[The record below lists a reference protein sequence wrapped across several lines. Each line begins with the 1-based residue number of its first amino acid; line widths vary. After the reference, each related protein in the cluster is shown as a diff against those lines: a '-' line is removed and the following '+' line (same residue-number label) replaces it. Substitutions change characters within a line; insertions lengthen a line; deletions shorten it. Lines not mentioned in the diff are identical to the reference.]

1 MSTAQVFPDARSIA
15 RRFVPLHRWLI
26 RLTQIAIFLFAG
38 VSAFLLRFD
47 FAIPGAFRHYLLSA
61 LIIWVIVKVIV
72 FHLSAL
78 DRGWWRYTS
87 VSDLVRL
94 IAGNIAGS
102 IAASVAIMLLAAPG
116 FPRSIYV
123 LDFLLCLCMTAG
135 IRLCVRVNFEI
146 SRSHSFVPRKR
157 TLIFGAGEAGVSLLR
172 EIGRNST
179 LAYQVLGFIDDD
191 ATKTGRRIHQA
202 TVLGVGADLSSIVKA
217 HNIEMILIA
226 IPSATGLEMTR
237 ILNRCSSAGVAY
249 KTVPGLA
256 EVIESSGLATQIR
269 DVAVEDLLGRAP
281 IRLDDRRIR
290 GALEG
295 KVVLVTVRQAPSDPS
310 SAARLRASPR
320 PGSLDSKSPSPPCL
334 RSIAK
339 CARPSLRFPSTPKSA
354 ASRTALASTRSCV
367 STGHRS
373 SIMRPPTST
382 SP

>member
-295 KVVLVTVRQAPSDPS
+295 KVVLVTGAAGSIGSELCRQI
-310 SAARLRASPR
+310 ARFGPAGIVGFEVAES
-320 PGSLDSKSPSPPCL
+320 PCL

-339 CARPSLRFPSTPKSA
+339 CVRPSLRFPSTPKSV
-354 ASRTALASTRSCV
+354 ASRSALASTRSCV